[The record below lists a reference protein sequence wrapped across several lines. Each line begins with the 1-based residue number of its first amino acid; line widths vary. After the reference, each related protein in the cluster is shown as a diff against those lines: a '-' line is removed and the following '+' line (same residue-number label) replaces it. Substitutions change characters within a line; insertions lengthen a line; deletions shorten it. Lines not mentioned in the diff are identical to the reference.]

1 MCYCLLS
8 ISSWYPMCTS
18 KLTCLKPSLCIIFP
32 LKKVLLLYSL
42 FSEWITMCLAVQ
54 AREMCIIL
62 TAPSHLLTIIWF
74 ICRSFLS
81 IIPFYLK
88 YICMWIYVCI
98 HTHTHTHT
106 YMYVYIIYCSPFSLP
121 LPSSRPPSS
130 LHWIS
135 SWFPT
140 STLLCLLSHL
150 IL

>member
-98 HTHTHTHT
+98 HTHTHTHIC
-106 YMYVYIIYCSPFSLP
+106 MYISSTVLHSHYLCP
-121 LPSSRPPSS
+121 LPGHHH
-130 LHWIS
+130 L
-135 SWFPT
+135 
-140 STLLCLLSHL
+140 STGFLAGSPLLLCSVCCPILSCS
-150 IL
+150 